1 MNDLRSFQLT
11 VAKGLTGLGVAHVP
25 MLAAILALLGRN
37 LLGNVFV
44 CGAFAL
50 IPIALLVAGRSITAV
65 LVSLAITLVGQTSL
79 LVLAFSGH
87 PWQVEM
93 HFYYFAVLAMLSGFC
108 DWRVLALASG
118 LVSVHHLTFNFILP
132 DAVYP
137 GGSDALRVG
146 VHALILVIEVAML
159 IFIGQAI
166 KGAFQAAAE
175 GRQRAEAAAAGLERI
190 GSQRQRDL
198 ATTNERAAAM
208 GELLK
213 GFTAEME
220 TSIEVLNGAADEL
233 ERSADTLGAAADRAR
248 THAGAASSAS
258 AETTDKVTIV
268 NNVGKELARTI
279 SEISATVTQTSRF
292 ASETVSRAD
301 TANQTIAELKTAA
314 SEIGDITGLIN
325 RIAAQTNLLALNA
338 TIEAARAGT
347 AGRGF
352 AIVAQEVKSLA
363 AETARATED
372 IARKTAG
379 IQSTTERSAVAI
391 EAILT
396 MVCELDK
403 LSARIAESIEQQA
416 SATREIVHNVNAA
429 AVGVGEV
436 AASIGE
442 IESTADQTTNA
453 TSGLR
458 YSAIELATQTKAI
471 REQIVGF
478 TRDVRVAQNL
488 TAEIA

>member
-11 VAKGLTGLGVAHVP
+11 VAKVLTGLGVAHVP

-37 LLGNVFV
+37 IIANVVV
-44 CGAFAL
+44 CGALAL
-50 IPIALLVAGRSITAV
+50 IPLALLVAGRSITTV
-65 LVSLAITLVGQTSL
+65 LVSLSVTLVGQTSL
-79 LVLAFSGH
+79 LVLAFTGH

-108 DWRVLALASG
+108 DWRILALAAG
-118 LVSVHHLTFNFILP
+118 LVSVHHLTLNFILP

-146 VHALILVIEVAML
+146 IHALIVVIEVAML
-159 IFIGQAI
+159 IFIAQAI

-190 GSQRQRDL
+190 GAQRQRDL
-198 ATTNERAAAM
+198 ATTNERATAM

-213 GFTAEME
+213 SFTAEME
-220 TSIEVLNGAADEL
+220 TSIKVLNGAADEL
-233 ERSADTLGAAADRAR
+233 ERSADTLGAAADRAKM
-248 THAGAASSAS
+248 HAQTASSAS
-258 AETTDKVTIV
+258 AETTDKVTLV

-279 SEISATVTQTSRF
+279 SEVSATVTQTSRL

-301 TANQTIAELKTAA
+301 TANQTIAELRTAA

-372 IARKTAG
+372 IARKTTG
-379 IQSTTERSAVAI
+379 IQSTTERSAAAI

-396 MVCELDK
+396 MVCELEK
-403 LSARIAESIEQQA
+403 LSTRIAEAIEQQT

-442 IESTADQTTNA
+442 IESTTDQTTNA

-471 REQIVGF
+471 REQIIGF

-488 TAEIA
+488 EIA

>member
-11 VAKGLTGLGVAHVP
+11 VAKGLTTLSVVHIP
-25 MLAAILALLGRN
+25 MLAIICALLGRN
-37 LLGNVFV
+37 VLANVFA

-50 IPIALLVAGRSITAV
+50 IPVVLLFAKRPIMTVAFG
-65 LVSLAITLVGQTSL
+65 LAITLVGQTSL

-108 DWRVLALASG
+108 DWRVLGLAAALVA
-118 LVSVHHLTFNFILP
+118 VHHLTFNFIVP

-137 GGSDALRVG
+137 GGSNLLRVA
-146 VHALILVIEVAML
+146 VHALIVVIEVAVL

-166 KGAFQAAAE
+166 RGAFQAAAE

-190 GSQRQRDL
+190 GSQRQQDFA
-198 ATTNERAAAM
+198 ATSERAAAM

-213 GFTAEME
+213 SFTAEME
-220 TSIEVLNGAADEL
+220 TSIKVLSGAAEEL
-233 ERSADTLGAAADRAR
+233 ERSADTLGAAADRAKQQ
-248 THAGAASSAS
+248 AGTVSSVS
-258 AETTDKVTIV
+258 AETTDKVIMMT
-268 NNVGKELARTI
+268 NAGKELARTI
-279 SEISATVTQTSRF
+279 SEISATVTQTSRL
-292 ASETVSRAD
+292 ASDTVSRAD
-301 TANQTIAELKTAA
+301 TANQTIAELTTAA
-314 SEIGDITGLIN
+314 SEIGDMTGLIN

-352 AIVAQEVKSLA
+352 
-363 AETARATED
+363 
-372 IARKTAG
+372 
-379 IQSTTERSAVAI
+379 
-391 EAILT
+391 
-396 MVCELDK
+396 DK
-403 LSARIAESIEQQA
+403 LSTRIADAIEQQA
-416 SATREIVHNVNAA
+416 SATREIAHNVDAA

-442 IESTADQTTNA
+442 IESTADQTANA

-471 REQIVGF
+471 RERIVGF
-478 TRDVRVAQNL
+478 TRDVQVAQNL
-488 TAEIA
+488 TAESA